1 MDNAKSDMSSLFWRC
16 STLTRIVV
24 IFSVVMCSAE
34 LLVLAYYRNHG
45 AERIQSELILSG
57 CITAIVSLPVIIYV
71 MLQTDTLRSLTERL
85 AHLSETD
92 QMTGL
97 LNRQTFL
104 DRLELGLS
112 DPVLGRRGGVF
123 AYVDADHFKRLNDRF
138 GHVLG
143 DKVIQLLAE
152 HIRAATRE
160 GDLCARLG
168 GEEFGIFLAGAS
180 LDEAAEIA
188 ERLRRDVSESERAL
202 GIPGITLSVSI
213 GLAAHRPGEAAMA
226 TMQAADLCLYAAKR
240 EGRNTVVIERQRYRA
255 A

>member
-1 MDNAKSDMSSLFWRC
+1 MIFAVVMSS
-16 STLTRIVV
+16 V
-24 IFSVVMCSAE
+24 E
-34 LLVLAYYRNHG
+34 LLVLAYYRNHDF
-45 AERIQSELILSG
+45 ERIQAELILSG
-57 CITAIVSLPVIIYV
+57 CIAAIVSLPITIYV
-71 MLQTDTLRSLTERL
+71 MLQTDTLRSLTQRL

-104 DRLELGLS
+104 DRLERHLS
-112 DPVLGRRGGVF
+112 DPALGPQGGVF

-168 GEEFGIFLAGAS
+168 GEEFGVFLAGAS
-180 LDEAAEIA
+180 LDDAAAIA
-188 ERLRRDVSESERAL
+188 ERLRREVNEPERAL
-202 GIPGITLSVSI
+202 GIPGIVLSVSI
-213 GLAAHRPGEAAMA
+213 GLAAHRPGEGAMA
-226 TMQAADLCLYAAKR
+226 TMQAADLSLYAAKR
-240 EGRNTVVIERQRYRA
+240 EGRNTVVIERRRHHA